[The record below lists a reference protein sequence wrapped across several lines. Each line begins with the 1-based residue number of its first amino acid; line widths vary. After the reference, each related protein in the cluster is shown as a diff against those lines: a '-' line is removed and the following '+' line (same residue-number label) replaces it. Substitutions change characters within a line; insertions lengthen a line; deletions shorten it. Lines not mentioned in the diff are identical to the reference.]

1 MLGRRRARRRA
12 VQRSLPHRATPWRYS
27 RLGGQTCAE
36 RPPCEAPPKSA
47 RGARAGAPPPR
58 RGTMGLPRKVCC
70 SIAFLVFLGSLAVM
84 YRTWPAVSGR
94 GPRPGLA
101 PSPAAQL
108 SQGGAA
114 IEKKQQGLGAE
125 AQAKGGGG
133 ASERE
138 KQASQQKE
146 MATADPPPPPDPL
159 VCHSELRHDKDIF
172 GHDVGSKK
180 ARDAGHC
187 CVLCQDLPRCGAF
200 TFVVRPPPPLPFGRF
215 LQQASCCR
223 MRRGTR
229 AGSRGESARSVTSRT
244 TPAASPGS
252 CGRTQPRRRPRAGG
266 GAATPR
272 ARRRPSRRPR
282 LTRSSSGSALASVR

>member
-1 MLGRRRARRRA
+1 
-12 VQRSLPHRATPWRYS
+12 
-27 RLGGQTCAE
+27 
-36 RPPCEAPPKSA
+36 
-47 RGARAGAPPPR
+47 
-58 RGTMGLPRKVCC
+58 MGLPRKVCC
-70 SIAFLVFLGSLAVM
+70 SVAFLVFLGSLAVM

-133 ASERE
+133 ASEKE

-200 TFVVRPPPPLPFGRF
+200 TFVVRPLPPRPFFGRTDP
-215 LQQASCCR
+215 LSKLLAVGC
-223 MRRGTR
+223 
-229 AGSRGESARSVTSRT
+229 AGGHVLVQGANQ
-244 TPAASPGS
+244 PAA
-252 CGRTQPRRRPRAGG
+252 
-266 GAATPR
+266 
-272 ARRRPSRRPR
+272 
-282 LTRSSSGSALASVR
+282 

>member
-1 MLGRRRARRRA
+1 
-12 VQRSLPHRATPWRYS
+12 
-27 RLGGQTCAE
+27 
-36 RPPCEAPPKSA
+36 
-47 RGARAGAPPPR
+47 
-58 RGTMGLPRKVCC
+58 MGLPRKVCC
-70 SIAFLVFLGSLAVM
+70 SVAFLVFLGSLAVM

-133 ASERE
+133 AAE

-200 TFVVRPPPPLPFGRF
+200 TFVVRPPPPLPLRPHGS
-215 LQQASCCR
+215 LSKLLAVGC
-223 MRRGTR
+223 
-229 AGSRGESARSVTSRT
+229 AGGHVLVQGANQ
-244 TPAASPGS
+244 PAA
-252 CGRTQPRRRPRAGG
+252 
-266 GAATPR
+266 
-272 ARRRPSRRPR
+272 
-282 LTRSSSGSALASVR
+282 